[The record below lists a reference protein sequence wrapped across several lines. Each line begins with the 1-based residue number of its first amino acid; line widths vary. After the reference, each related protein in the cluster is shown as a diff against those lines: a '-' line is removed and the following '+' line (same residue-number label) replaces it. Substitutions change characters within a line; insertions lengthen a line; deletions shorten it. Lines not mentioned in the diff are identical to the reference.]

1 MFICSYYH
9 VKQKMQAPVKN
20 FCAEV
25 SRLDNAILSEKNFIA
40 EMNRLANAIASE
52 KNFISAVSRLANAFA
67 TEKHFRARIVGRVRV
82 FFVCVSGMMKAG

>member
-9 VKQKMQAPVKN
+9 VKKKMQAPVKN

-25 SRLDNAILSEKNFIA
+25 SRLAS
-40 EMNRLANAIASE
+40 AIATE
-52 KNFISAVSRLANAFA
+52 KNFISAVSRLANAIAAEKNFISAVSRLSNAFA
-67 TEKHFRARIVGRVRV
+67 AEKHFRARIVGRVHV

>member
-1 MFICSYYH
+1 
-9 VKQKMQAPVKN
+9 MQAPV
-20 FCAEV
+20 
-25 SRLDNAILSEKNFIA
+25 KNFIA

-82 FFVCVSGMMKAG
+82 FFVCVSGMMEAG